1 MSRLVPFCASMLCA
15 LQLAACAAP
24 ERHDRQHFVVALGGD
39 QEVPP
44 TGSLGTGTA
53 DLTLDRASNELDWR
67 ITYSG
72 LSEPVTAVH
81 FHSPTKR
88 GSDAEINIRD
98 NLKSPVTGSTILTDA
113 QEQQLLAG
121 RWFVNIHTAAC
132 PNGEVLG
139 RIQP

>member
-1 MSRLVPFCASMLCA
+1 MKRPVSLCACVLCA

-24 ERHDRQHFVVALGGD
+24 EGHGRLHLMAALSGD
-39 QEVPP
+39 QEAPP

-53 DLTLDRASNELDWR
+53 DITLDRASNELTWR

-81 FHSPTKR
+81 FHSPAKR
-88 GSDAEINIRD
+88 GGNAEINIRD
-98 NLKSPVTGSTILTDA
+98 HLKSPVTGSAILTDE
-113 QEQQLLAG
+113 QERELLAG
-121 RWFVNIHTAAC
+121 RWFVNIHTVAC

-139 RIQP
+139 HIQP